1 MTDLIGC
8 RAGCGVMF
16 AGATEESREAFRDR
30 HEYVVHG
37 RTFPRLLRSPTAT
50 LEEPSGYQPTS
61 RNAWMDSLPKLNATQ
76 KVILGLYERH
86 GPMTDEA
93 MFEAYGALEP
103 NAYRN
108 TVLPARTALLKAG
121 VVYDTG
127 KRATV
132 RSGKTAIVWA
142 PR

>member
-1 MTDLIGC
+1 MGLTDYLGC
-8 RAGCGVMF
+8 RVGCGVLF
-16 AGATEESREAFRDR
+16 TGEDFRAR
-30 HEYVVHG
+30 HELVVHG
-37 RTFPRLLRSPTAT
+37 RKFTDAPPPEPT
-50 LEEPSGYQPTS
+50 SGYQPTS

-76 KVILGLYERH
+76 KVILDLYQRH

-93 MFEAYGALEP
+93 MFEAYGALDP
-103 NAYRN
+103 HAYRN

-127 KRATV
+127 KRAPV
-132 RSGKTAIVWA
+132 RSGKSAIVWA